1 MAKLSSP
8 LPEYGFPGEFDT
20 IRFQEVGGPMTF
32 RVACEDAAIDLL
44 LSPDEKQCVVV
55 EDFAPVLRDF
65 TAHGMPRVCT
75 LTWDGGQKAFTVLP
89 CRCDVED
96 TAADFCPLHFL
107 TPQGRT
113 KRTYRGALELLTL
126 FSPGGEERP
135 AFSVTLSWWNED
147 DGTFLKT
154 TMTEGEVGGASEIAQ
169 GLWQIDI
176 SPNRFAIPKEGYALH
191 SYAVCAGRREKKYVL
206 SHSLDAVPLTLV
218 FNNAFGQF
226 DTFHLFGNVQK
237 ELKPTRS
244 SATFSGKFKNYLV
257 KAVPE
262 FTAQTGVLRQE
273 DEALFADVCSATEVR
288 LRSIDGTEVVIVD
301 NDLKILNDAYE
312 PQQGS
317 ISFRYAGRGAI
328 LHRTAPFRTFDD
340 TFDETYL

>member
-96 TAADFCPLHFL
+96 PAADFCPLHFL

-135 AFSVTLSWWNED
+135 AFSVTLSWWNEEN
-147 DGTFLKT
+147 GTFLNT

-169 GLWQIDI
+169 GLWQIDV

-206 SHSLDAVPLTLV
+206 TPSMDAVPLTLV
-218 FNNAFGQF
+218 FKNAFGLF

-244 SATFSGKFKNYLV
+244 SATFSGKFSNYLV

-273 DEALFADVCSATEVR
+273 DEALFADLCSATEVR
-288 LRSIDGTEVVIVD
+288 LRSIDGTEVTIVD

-328 LHRTAPFRTFDD
+328 LHRTAPFRTFGD
-340 TFDETYL
+340 TFDATYL

>member
-1 MAKLSSP
+1 MAKLSSTI
-8 LPEYGFPGEFDT
+8 PEYGFPGEFDT

-32 RVACEDAAIDLL
+32 RVSCDDAAIDLL

-55 EDFAPVLRDF
+55 EDFAPVLRDL
-65 TAHGMPRVCT
+65 TADGMPRVCT
-75 LTWDGGQKAFTVLP
+75 LTWDGGTQAFTVLP
-89 CRCDVED
+89 CRCDVD
-96 TAADFCPLHFL
+96 DPAADFCALHFL

-113 KRTYRGALELLTL
+113 KRTYRGAQEWLTL
-126 FSPGGEERP
+126 FSPGEERT
-135 AFSVTLSWWNED
+135 AFSVSLTWLDEENGSFID
-147 DGTFLKT
+147 T
-154 TMTEGEVGGASEIAQ
+154 TMKEEEVGGVVEVAQ
-169 GLWQIDI
+169 GLWQIDV
-176 SPNRFAIPKEGYALH
+176 SPQRFAIPQEGYALH

-218 FNNAFGQF
+218 FKNSFGLF

-244 SATFSGKFKNYLV
+244 SATFSGKFRNYLV

-262 FTAQTGVLRQE
+262 FTAQTGILRQE
-273 DEALFADVCSATEVR
+273 DEALFADLCSATEVR
-288 LRSIDGTEVVIVD
+288 LRSIDGPEVVIVD
-301 NDLKILNDAYE
+301 NDLKIINDAYE

-317 ISFRYAGRGAI
+317 IAFRYTGRGAI

>member
-8 LPEYGFPGEFDT
+8 IPEYGFPGEFDT
-20 IRFQEVGGPMTF
+20 IRFQEVASPMTF

-44 LSPDEKQCVVV
+44 LSPDEKQCVTV

-65 TAHGMPRVCT
+65 TADGMPRVCT
-75 LTWDGGQKAFTVLP
+75 LTWDGGTKAFTILP

-96 TAADFCPLHFL
+96 PAADFCALHFL
-107 TPQGRT
+107 TPQGKT

-126 FSPGGEERP
+126 FSPDGEERP
-135 AFSVTLSWWNED
+135 AFSVSLCWWNE
-147 DGTFLKT
+147 GEGSFKNT
-154 TMTEGEVGGASEIAQ
+154 TMKEEEVGSALEIAQ
-169 GLWQIDI
+169 GLWQIDV
-176 SPNRFAIPKEGYALH
+176 SPQRFAIPQEGYALH
-191 SYAVCAGRREKKYVL
+191 SYAVSAGRREKKYVL
-206 SHSLDAVPLTLV
+206 SPSLDAVPLTLV
-218 FNNAFGQF
+218 FKNAFGLF

-244 SATFSGKFKNYLV
+244 SATFSGKFRNFLV

-262 FTAQTGVLRQE
+262 FTAQTGILRQE
-273 DEALFADVCSATEVR
+273 DEALFADLCSATEVR
-288 LRSIDGTEVVIVD
+288 LRSIDGPEVVIVD

-317 ISFRYAGRGAI
+317 ISFRYTGRGAV

-340 TFDETYL
+340 TFDATYL